1 MKCCHFK
8 FILTWTIS
16 FKFALINSQCC
27 RWGKCVNQLPKMMQ
41 LGWGEMRTCIWHLFY
56 LLVSV
61 QFSSFTQLCPTL
73 CNPMNCSTPGL
84 PVHHQLP
91 EFTQT
96 HVHRVMRKERKE
108 GRKERQVMKE
118 ERKEER
124 RKIKSKRG
132 REEGIVKLFRLS
144 ISSILNTDYPQN
156 KKSVIL
162 YYLREKTSSQ

>member
-1 MKCCHFK
+1 
-8 FILTWTIS
+8 
-16 FKFALINSQCC
+16 
-27 RWGKCVNQLPKMMQ
+27 
-41 LGWGEMRTCIWHLFY
+41 
-56 LLVSV
+56 
-61 QFSSFTQLCPTL
+61 
-73 CNPMNCSTPGL
+73 
-84 PVHHQLP
+84 
-91 EFTQT
+91 
-96 HVHRVMRKERKE
+96 MRKERKE

-162 YYLREKTSSQ
+162 YYLREKISSQ